1 MVKGIQR
8 TDLEGEHH
16 ASILLAVPSLFL
28 SVESPAPWSRIIRSK
43 RRCDRARH
51 EGCRCGVRE
60 VDRPHGQYHLQHR
73 SPDARRIAAGD
84 GFRRCAAPPALIAE
98 FVKAG
103 KVQAGGLNLGQVGSG
118 VAVRPGAPVPEIA
131 TAADIKKAVLEADS
145 IVFNLASTGIYFE
158 NLLKKLGVWEQVE
171 PKTTRYATGEE
182 VMQHTLNGRGKEVA
196 FGPITEI
203 LLSREHGLIFV
214 GPLPPEIQHYTSYT
228 AVVMSAGAGQDEAQS
243 LVDFL
248 GGPEGKPLFVA
259 AGIE

>member
-1 MVKGIQR
+1 MG
-8 TDLEGEHH
+8 LF
-16 ASILLAVPSLFL
+16 SLAVPSLFL
-28 SVESPAPWSRIIRSK
+28 SVESPAPGPEISVLSGGAIEPGM
-43 RRCDRARH
+43 RAAAAEFEKLTGLRVSITFNTAPQM
-51 EGCRCGVRE
+51 R
-60 VDRPHGQYHLQHR
+60 
-73 SPDARRIAAGD
+73 ARIAAGEVFD
-84 GFRRCAAPPALIAE
+84 VAAAPPALIAE

-131 TAADIKKAVLEADS
+131 TAADIKKVVLEADS

-228 AVVMSAGAGQDEAQS
+228 AVVMGAGAGQDEAQS

-248 GGPEGKPLFVA
+248 GGPEGKRLFEA